1 MRFSQILSSSQS
13 PVRPTAPNQPRA
25 ALAPRRPKPGEIYGM
40 IVRQAR
46 ALSAGL
52 AANPARPVD
61 ADTLSE
67 AVEAVISSLEE
78 SPSKLLIFI
87 ERSTADD
94 YLHGHLA
101 NVCILCLA
109 TAQKM
114 GMPKD
119 ARRAIGVGALIH
131 DAAGT
136 NMTPQ
141 ERMNRLKDFLSPLEP
156 ASRKV
161 IENIVLQFQERISG
175 KGPRSLLAPD
185 ISQEAQLAGLC
196 HDYETQSHPGT
207 DHARRLSHDVLR
219 ALIEQAGESYDGQLL
234 KKLWETLSLFP
245 PGSFVRLST
254 GEMAKVIEIQDADP
268 IRPRVQIMTDI
279 FGGRVRDEQIIDL
292 AQTSKSSIE
301 SAVDECSGKVKDPA
315 LQLELKAQKW
325 WMDS

>member
-1 MRFSQILSSSQS
+1 MRFTQILSSSQS
-13 PVRPTAPNQPRA
+13 QIRQTAPNQPRA

-61 ADTLSE
+61 ADALSE
-67 AVEAVISSLEE
+67 SVESVIDSLEE
-78 SPSKLLIFI
+78 SPSKLLVFV

-94 YLHGHLA
+94 YLPGHLA

-114 GMPKD
+114 GLPKN
-119 ARRAIGVGALIH
+119 ARRAIGVGALFH
-131 DAAGT
+131 DASGP

-141 ERMNRLKDFLSPLEP
+141 ERLDRLKDFLSPLGP
-156 ASRKV
+156 ASRKT
-161 IENIVLQFQERISG
+161 IENIVLQCQEKISG
-175 KGPRSLLAPD
+175 KGPKGLLAAD
-185 ISQEAQLAGLC
+185 ISPEAQLTSLC
-196 HDYETQSHPGT
+196 HDYETQSHPGP
-207 DHARRLSHDVLR
+207 DRIRRLSHDVLR
-219 ALIEQAGESYDGQLL
+219 ALIEQAGESYDGRLL

-254 GEMAKVIEIQDADP
+254 GEMAKVLEIQDADP
-268 IRPRVQIMTDI
+268 IKPRVQIVTDI
-279 FGGRVRDEQIIDL
+279 FGRRVRDEQIMDL
-292 AQTSKSSIE
+292 AQTAKASIE
-301 SAVDECSGKVKDPA
+301 SAVDECSGKVQDPA